1 LGGFYASPLHMSSG
15 ALMEDEKVTPL
26 GLFDQ
31 LPYAQATFAPTPFS
45 LSQVWNQNFV
55 SLL

>member
-1 LGGFYASPLHMSSG
+1 MSSG